1 MLRGDLALVRG
12 RRADARRAYAMALA
26 LVPAYAPA
34 EAGRA
39 RLAAFDGDLRGAVAR
54 WRRLVARLPLPEYA
68 IALGEAELAAGRGAA
83 AREDLALVHA
93 EQGLLMRAGV
103 NSDAELALFEADHGD
118 RARAVRLARRA
129 WAAAPGVRS
138 ADALGWALTRAGRP
152 REGVKW
158 AARARRL
165 GSADPLFA
173 YHAGVAARAAGDR
186 ASGRRLLRSALAH
199 GLATRPWHARNG
211 AAAAEERA
219 MRARLALLGA
229 RSCALAALLAAAR
242 GGRAHPLGNFSVNH
256 LSEVSVSA
264 DRVDVRYV
272 LDQAEIPTFQQR
284 GLARAE
290 VLRRIRAE
298 VARGVR
304 VTVDGRPV
312 ALRAVAPPRL
322 ALRPGAGGLRT
333 TRFELAL
340 RAPARDARRVVLRD
354 ETFRDRVG
362 WRAIV
367 AQPGRGTAVRTGAPA
382 TDPTR
387 RLTRY
392 PAALLESP
400 ADLRVARL
408 DVRPGDGTLV
418 AGGERRSAAGG
429 SAADGFAGLFA
440 DAAAGE
446 GVLLLLLLAA
456 FGWGAVHALS
466 PGHGK
471 AMVAA
476 YLVGTRGTARQAVA
490 LGATVTVTHTAGVAL
505 LGVVALTLSQ
515 YVLPEDLYPW
525 LNLVAGLLVL
535 GVGAAVLRGRVAA
548 HGGITTTTTTGTAT
562 ATRRRSSCR
571 RAGSWRWARPP
582 G

>member
-1 MLRGDLALVRG
+1 MRGRLALVG
-12 RRADARRAYAMALA
+12 ALCALA
-26 LVPAYAPA
+26 LLPD
-34 EAGRA
+34 
-39 RLAAFDGDLRGAVAR
+39 AA
-54 WRRLVARLPLPEYA
+54 
-68 IALGEAELAAGRGAA
+68 
-83 AREDLALVHA
+83 H
-93 EQGLLMRAGV
+93 
-103 NSDAELALFEADHGD
+103 
-118 RARAVRLARRA
+118 
-129 WAAAPGVRS
+129 
-138 ADALGWALTRAGRP
+138 
-152 REGVKW
+152 
-158 AARARRL
+158 
-165 GSADPLFA
+165 
-173 YHAGVAARAAGDR
+173 
-186 ASGRRLLRSALAH
+186 
-199 GLATRPWHARNG
+199 
-211 AAAAEERA
+211 
-219 MRARLALLGA
+219 
-229 RSCALAALLAAAR
+229 
-242 GGRAHPLGNFSVNH
+242 AHPLGNFSVNH
-256 LSEVSVSA
+256 LSEVSVSS

-290 VLRRIRAE
+290 VLRRFRAE
-298 VARGVR
+298 VARGVG
-304 VTVDGRPV
+304 VAVDGRPV
-312 ALRAVAPPRL
+312 ALRAVAPPQL

-354 ETFRDRVG
+354 DTFRGRVG

-382 TDPTR
+382 ADPTR

-418 AGGERRSAAGG
+418 AGGERRRSSGG
-429 SAADGFAGLFA
+429 SAADGLAGLFA

-446 GVLLLLLLAA
+446 GVLALLLLAA

-505 LGVVALTLSQ
+505 LGVVALTLSH

-535 GVGAAVLRGRVAA
+535 GVGAAVLRGRL
-548 HGGITTTTTTGTAT
+548 
-562 ATRRRSSCR
+562 RRRRHQAHHHHDHTHTPPERLSARGLVAMGASAGLIPCPSALVVLLGAVAQHQIALGLLLIVAFSAGLAATLTALGLAVVWTA
-571 RAGSWRWARPP
+571 RAAGRLKVP
-582 G
+582 GRALAVLPTLSAIAIVGIGIVLTAQALPQVA

>member
-1 MLRGDLALVRG
+1 MRTRLAHTARQLRGTN
-12 RRADARRAYAMALA
+12 
-26 LVPAYAPA
+26 
-34 EAGRA
+34 
-39 RLAAFDGDLRGAVAR
+39 
-54 WRRLVARLPLPEYA
+54 PL
-68 IALGEAELAAGRGAA
+68 
-83 AREDLALVHA
+83 
-93 EQGLLMRAGV
+93 
-103 NSDAELALFEADHGD
+103 
-118 RARAVRLARRA
+118 
-129 WAAAPGVRS
+129 
-138 ADALGWALTRAGRP
+138 
-152 REGVKW
+152 
-158 AARARRL
+158 
-165 GSADPLFA
+165 
-173 YHAGVAARAAGDR
+173 
-186 ASGRRLLRSALAH
+186 
-199 GLATRPWHARNG
+199 
-211 AAAAEERA
+211 
-219 MRARLALLGA
+219 RARLALLGA
-229 RSCALAALLAAAR
+229 LCALALLPGAAV
-242 GGRAHPLGNFSVNH
+242 AHPLGNFSVNH

-284 GLARAE
+284 GVARGD

-298 VARGVR
+298 VARGLR

-312 ALRAVAPPRL
+312 ALRAVTPPRL

-354 ETFRDRVG
+354 DTFGGRVG

-367 AQPGRGTAVRTGAPA
+367 AQPGRGTAVRTDAPA

-418 AGGERRSAAGG
+418 AGGERRRAAGG

-476 YLVGTRGTARQAVA
+476 YLVGTKGTARQAVA

-535 GVGAAVLRGRVAA
+535 GVGAAVLRGRLA
-548 HGGITTTTTTGTAT
+548 
-562 ATRRRSSCR
+562 RRRHHHHHDHDHDHDHSHAPPDTLSARGLVAMGASAGLIPCPSALVVLLGAVAQHQIALGLLLIVAFSAGLAATLTALGLAVVWTT
-571 RAGSWRWARPP
+571 RAAGRLKVP
-582 G
+582 GRALAVLPTLSAIAIVGIGIVLTAQALPQVA